1 MPSVSTSTEEMTY
14 KKIPSSCSGNGGRL
28 MNKRLC
34 LNPGVIPMLTHL
46 FAHYIIVRIVN
57 LFVKTKKTRVCRS
70 NVLKKYADSSN
81 ID

>member
-1 MPSVSTSTEEMTY
+1 
-14 KKIPSSCSGNGGRL
+14 

-57 LFVKTKKTRVCRS
+57 LFEKTKKRGFVG
-70 NVLKKYADSSN
+70 LMF
-81 ID
+81 